1 MARHRA
7 APTCRGGV
15 PVSARSAP
23 GPAEA
28 ARSQLPGLG
37 VSPPAHARELHAGK
51 ALARRPFCLIG
62 SWLEEAFRPA
72 RAPER
77 FATELP
83 AFSLAGARA
92 GGSSRPRK
100 AP

>member
-1 MARHRA
+1 MV
-7 APTCRGGV
+7 PTCRGGA
-15 PVSARSAP
+15 PASEGSAP

-28 ARSQLPGLG
+28 APSQLPGLG
-37 VSPPAHARELHAGK
+37 VSPPAHARERHAGK
-51 ALARRPFCLIG
+51 APARRPFCLIG

-77 FATELP
+77 FAAVLP

>member
-1 MARHRA
+1 M
-7 APTCRGGV
+7 
-15 PVSARSAP
+15 
-23 GPAEA
+23 
-28 ARSQLPGLG
+28 
-37 VSPPAHARELHAGK
+37 SPPAHARERHAGK
-51 ALARRPFCLIG
+51 ALARRPFCLVG

-72 RAPER
+72 RVPER
-77 FATELP
+77 FATVVP